1 MHSFGCFISV
11 VCQTTYRY
19 TDTPRFLD
27 TGQGYNVTVH
37 RGQKAELACKVENIG
52 PKEVGVAVNEGG
64 KNPVRIFVVS
74 IYYGFIA
81 VCRSFYFCKIIENPG
96 YLNVL
101 ISRNVYNLI
110 MFKVVST

>member
-1 MHSFGCFISV
+1 MNSFCCFISV

-52 PKEVGVAVNEGG
+52 PKEVGVTEGG
-64 KNPVRIFVVS
+64 WTQPDIGG
-74 IYYGFIA
+74 IYLLCIYCC
-81 VCRSFYFCKIIENPG
+81 V
-96 YLNVL
+96 
-101 ISRNVYNLI
+101 
-110 MFKVVST
+110 